1 MKLIELIRKLIN
13 PLHMDLVKYPDLD
26 LRRRKKL
33 LDYHQINKIL
43 DVGAN
48 AGQYAS
54 QVFELGFKGTII
66 SFEPLSEVYN
76 VLEGKAAKN
85 DSWKTYNHA
94 LGSAKEEV
102 EINVSQNTFSS
113 SILDILP
120 SHVNSAPASKYIKKE
135 KISVE
140 KLDDVFE
147 KFYKEQDN
155 ILLKIDVQGFEKQVL
170 EGAIKSLDNIKG
182 IQVEMSVE
190 ELYKGEMLFNEMV
203 NYLHSFGFTLHS
215 LENGFYNEET
225 GKLLQVDG
233 IFFKS

>member
-1 MKLIELIRKLIN
+1 MKLIALIRKLIN

-33 LDYHQINKIL
+33 LDYYQINKIL

-66 SFEPLSEVYN
+66 SFEPIREVYN
-76 VLEGKAAKN
+76 ILEKKATKN
-85 DSWKTYNHA
+85 KFWTTNNYA

-120 SHVNSAPASKYIKKE
+120 SHVDSAPASKFIKKE

-140 KLDDVFE
+140 KLDDIFE
-147 KFYKEQDN
+147 NLFEEKDN

-170 EGAIKSLDNIKG
+170 EGAIKSLGKIKG

-203 NYLHSFGFTLHS
+203 TYLNNIGFTLYS

-233 IFFKS
+233 IFFKN